1 MFRYAVALSLFVV
14 EILQISRYSVALFN
28 FGIGYFTSGVVC
40 VVISDSVA
48 KPL

>member
-1 MFRYAVALSLFVV
+1 MFRYAVALPLCVIGV
-14 EILQISRYSVALFN
+14 LQISCYSVALFN